1 MILCHLPS
9 TLFNMLLSRD
19 LRNGDARKAPSISDE
34 AEVD

>member
-9 TLFNMLLSRD
+9 TIFNILLSRD
-19 LRNGDARKAPSISDE
+19 LRNGDTRKARSISDE